1 MVDNSLF
8 SSIQSVIVSVDDN
21 FSTFDDKS
29 NELVVTTELVDQ
41 VLPPVFECYL
51 SNGNYQNKTF

>member
-8 SSIQSVIVSVDDN
+8 SSLQSVIVSVDDD
-21 FSTFDDKS
+21 FSTFDDES

-41 VLPPVFECYL
+41 VLPPVFE
-51 SNGNYQNKTF
+51 QWQQPK